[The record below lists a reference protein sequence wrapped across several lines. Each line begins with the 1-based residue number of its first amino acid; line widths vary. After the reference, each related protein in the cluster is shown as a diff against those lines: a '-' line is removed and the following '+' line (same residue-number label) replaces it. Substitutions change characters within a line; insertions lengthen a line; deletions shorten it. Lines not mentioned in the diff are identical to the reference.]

1 MGRVKLIK
9 KNFLGIIIIALMII
23 VLVMGVLICKRFVL
37 HEKYQNDQI
46 KALLDEVSDSQ
57 AAIEELNDDIV
68 RLNKMIISMENS
80 NGFYQKLK
88 NGHYVN
94 ILIVGDSIGA
104 GTGTSDSEH
113 AWANLLAEWIQSTY
127 GVDLTLTNV
136 SMGGNTSYA
145 GYAREMILED
155 GIEYDLAIICY
166 GQNDNEEGFSVNYEA
181 IIRGLRAKYTSC
193 SIISVLESSQR
204 TYTEKMREIEN
215 LADYYKIPVADTI
228 EAFGKSGYEYT
239 LLADDGT
246 HPNDIGQKIYFETIR
261 DIIADK
267 VEKNEAFERV
277 ELNPVNNAVT
287 EYDNY
292 KYISVDD
299 FSRLDD
305 VTWEIEVDQMSGV
318 IGIYR
323 SYDTGDCTLK
333 VYIDG
338 VLFKETVMDWSYEF
352 SQEHFYQLDQEK
364 CLINKTI
371 KLVFT
376 SSEQADGFKGLL
388 LTDYDTEH

>member
-9 KNFLGIIIIALMII
+9 KNLLVIIIIALIVV
-23 VLVMGVLICKRFVL
+23 VLVMGVLIGKRFVL

-46 KALLDEVSDSQ
+46 KVLQDEISDSQ
-57 AAIEELNDDIV
+57 AAIKELNDDIV
-68 RLNKMIISMENS
+68 RLSKMISSLDNS

-104 GTGTSDSEH
+104 GTGASDREH
-113 AWANLLAEWIQSTY
+113 RWTNLLAEWIQSAY

-145 GYAREMILED
+145 GYARTMILED

-166 GQNDNEEGFSVNYEA
+166 GQNDSDEGFSANYEA
-181 IIRGLRAKYTSC
+181 IIRGLRARYTSC
-193 SIISVLESSQR
+193 SIISILESSQK
-204 TYTEKMREIEN
+204 TYTEKMGEIEK
-215 LADYYKIPVADTI
+215 LADYYTIPVADTI
-228 EAFGKSGYEYT
+228 EAFDESGYEYI
-239 LLADDGT
+239 LLAEDGI
-246 HPNDIGQKIYFETIR
+246 HPNDIGQNIYFETIR

-267 VEKNEAFERV
+267 VEKNEPLERAA
-277 ELNPVNNAVT
+277 LKPINNGVT

-292 KYISVDD
+292 KFIPVDD

-305 VTWEIEVDQMSGV
+305 VTWEIESDQMSGV

-323 SYDTGDCTLK
+323 SYNTGDCTLK
-333 VYIDG
+333 VYIDD
-338 VLFKETVMDWSYEF
+338 VLFKETVMDWAYEF
-352 SQEHFYQLDQEK
+352 SQDHFDQLCQEK
-364 CLINKTI
+364 CTINKTI
-371 KLVFT
+371 RLVFT

-388 LTDYDTEH
+388 ITGL